1 MKEKEFVT
9 AIVLAAGR
17 GTRMGTKIQKQYL
30 DLCGKPVL
38 YYSLHAFQESPLI
51 DEILLVTGEQEI
63 EYCRK
68 EIVEK
73 YQLTKVR
80 KILAGGAERY
90 LCGKPVLYY
99 SLHAFQESPLIDE
112 ILLVTGEQEIEYCRK
127 EIVEKYQ
134 LTKVRKILAGGAER
148 YLSVWNGIQAAEN
161 KGCLFIHDGARP
173 FVDEEM
179 IERVYE
185 QVQKEKACVVGMPV
199 KDTIKIADEKEY
211 VQTTPDRSTV
221 WMIQTP
227 QVFSY
232 DIVKGAYEMLMREQQ
247 ISVTDDAMVV
257 EQMLNHPI
265 RLVYGSYENIKI
277 TTPEDLEMAE
287 VFLKRRKK

>member
-38 YYSLHAFQESPLI
+38 YYSLHAFQESPVI

-63 EYCRK
+63 EYCQK

-73 YQLTKVR
+73 YQLTKV
-80 KILAGGAERY
+80 K
-90 LCGKPVLYY
+90 
-99 SLHAFQESPLIDE
+99 
-112 ILLVTGEQEIEYCRK
+112 
-127 EIVEKYQ
+127 
-134 LTKVRKILAGGAER
+134 KILAGGAER

-199 KDTIKIADEKEY
+199 KDTIKIADEKESLHSRWRQA
-211 VQTTPDRSTV
+211 VCR
-221 WMIQTP
+221 
-227 QVFSY
+227 
-232 DIVKGAYEMLMREQQ
+232 
-247 ISVTDDAMVV
+247 
-257 EQMLNHPI
+257 
-265 RLVYGSYENIKI
+265 
-277 TTPEDLEMAE
+277 
-287 VFLKRRKK
+287 

>member
-80 KILAGGAERY
+80 KIAN
-90 LCGKPVLYY
+90 
-99 SLHAFQESPLIDE
+99 LILP
-112 ILLVTGEQEIEYCRK
+112 ILDFSTDFDFHLFR
-127 EIVEKYQ
+127 
-134 LTKVRKILAGGAER
+134 ILR
-148 YLSVWNGIQAAEN
+148 DR
-161 KGCLFIHDGARP
+161 DG
-173 FVDEEM
+173 
-179 IERVYE
+179 
-185 QVQKEKACVVGMPV
+185 
-199 KDTIKIADEKEY
+199 
-211 VQTTPDRSTV
+211 
-221 WMIQTP
+221 
-227 QVFSY
+227 
-232 DIVKGAYEMLMREQQ
+232 
-247 ISVTDDAMVV
+247 
-257 EQMLNHPI
+257 
-265 RLVYGSYENIKI
+265 
-277 TTPEDLEMAE
+277 
-287 VFLKRRKK
+287 

>member
-38 YYSLHAFQESPLI
+38 YYSLHAFQESPVI

-63 EYCRK
+63 EYCRT

-73 YQLTKVR
+73 YQFTKVR
-80 KILAGGAERY
+80 KIL
-90 LCGKPVLYY
+90 P
-99 SLHAFQESPLIDE
+99 
-112 ILLVTGEQEIEYCRK
+112 
-127 EIVEKYQ
+127 
-134 LTKVRKILAGGAER
+134 GGAER
-148 YLSVWNGIQAAEN
+148 YLSVWNGIQEAEN
-161 KGCLFIHDGARP
+161 KGYLFIHDGARP

-199 KDTIKIADEKEY
+199 KDTIKIADEKE
-211 VQTTPDRSTV
+211 
-221 WMIQTP
+221 
-227 QVFSY
+227 VFSY

>member
-80 KILAGGAERY
+80 KN
-90 LCGKPVLYY
+90 
-99 SLHAFQESPLIDE
+99 
-112 ILLVTGEQEIEYCRK
+112 TCRRGRALSFCL
-127 EIVEKYQ
+127 EWNPGS
-134 LTKVRKILAGGAER
+134 RKI
-148 YLSVWNGIQAAEN
+148 
-161 KGCLFIHDGARP
+161 
-173 FVDEEM
+173 
-179 IERVYE
+179 
-185 QVQKEKACVVGMPV
+185 KA
-199 KDTIKIADEKEY
+199 
-211 VQTTPDRSTV
+211 
-221 WMIQTP
+221 
-227 QVFSY
+227 FSSFTMAP
-232 DIVKGAYEMLMREQQ
+232 G
-247 ISVTDDAMVV
+247 
-257 EQMLNHPI
+257 
-265 RLVYGSYENIKI
+265 RL
-277 TTPEDLEMAE
+277 
-287 VFLKRRKK
+287 

>member
-80 KILAGGAERY
+80 KIAN
-90 LCGKPVLYY
+90 
-99 SLHAFQESPLIDE
+99 LIFP
-112 ILLVTGEQEIEYCRK
+112 ILDFSTDFDFHLFR
-127 EIVEKYQ
+127 
-134 LTKVRKILAGGAER
+134 ILR
-148 YLSVWNGIQAAEN
+148 DR
-161 KGCLFIHDGARP
+161 DG
-173 FVDEEM
+173 
-179 IERVYE
+179 
-185 QVQKEKACVVGMPV
+185 
-199 KDTIKIADEKEY
+199 
-211 VQTTPDRSTV
+211 
-221 WMIQTP
+221 
-227 QVFSY
+227 
-232 DIVKGAYEMLMREQQ
+232 
-247 ISVTDDAMVV
+247 
-257 EQMLNHPI
+257 
-265 RLVYGSYENIKI
+265 
-277 TTPEDLEMAE
+277 
-287 VFLKRRKK
+287 

>member
-90 LCGKPVLYY
+90 L
-99 SLHAFQESPLIDE
+99 
-112 ILLVTGEQEIEYCRK
+112 
-127 EIVEKYQ
+127 
-134 LTKVRKILAGGAER
+134 
-148 YLSVWNGIQAAEN
+148 SVWNGIGISSIRDIVE
-161 KGCLFIHDGARP
+161 K
-173 FVDEEM
+173 
-179 IERVYE
+179 YE
-185 QVQKEKACVVGMPV
+185 GTL
-199 KDTIKIADEKEY
+199 DI
-211 VQTTPDRSTV
+211 
-221 WMIQTP
+221 
-227 QVFSY
+227 SY
-232 DIVKGAYEMLMREQQ
+232 DDTSFK
-247 ISVTDDAMVV
+247 VV
-257 EQMLNHPI
+257 ILI
-265 RLVYGSYENIKI
+265 GG
-277 TTPEDLEMAE
+277 
-287 VFLKRRKK
+287 

>member
-90 LCGKPVLYY
+90 L
-99 SLHAFQESPLIDE
+99 
-112 ILLVTGEQEIEYCRK
+112 
-127 EIVEKYQ
+127 
-134 LTKVRKILAGGAER
+134 
-148 YLSVWNGIQAAEN
+148 SVWNGIQAAEN
-161 KGCLFIHDGARP
+161 KGFLFIHDGARP

-199 KDTIKIADEKEY
+199 KDTIKVSDDSGFIAA
-211 VQTTPDRSTV
+211 TPDRSTLYSC
-221 WMIQTP
+221 QTP
-227 QVFSY
+227 QIFAAGPY
-232 DIVKGAYEMLMREQQ
+232 RQALAGAAGQGLDF
-247 ISVTDDAMVV
+247 TDDCQLLEHAG
-257 EQMLNHPI
+257 QK
-265 RLVYGSYENIKI
+265 VYLSRGDYQNIKI
-277 TTPEDLEMAE
+277 TTPEDIALAE
-287 VFLKRRKK
+287 SFLD

>member
-73 YQLTKVR
+73 YQLTK
-80 KILAGGAERY
+80 
-90 LCGKPVLYY
+90 
-99 SLHAFQESPLIDE
+99 
-112 ILLVTGEQEIEYCRK
+112 
-127 EIVEKYQ
+127 
-134 LTKVRKILAGGAER
+134 
-148 YLSVWNGIQAAEN
+148 
-161 KGCLFIHDGARP
+161 
-173 FVDEEM
+173 
-179 IERVYE
+179 VYE